1 MTEKRA
7 EHRTYEAD
15 YYAEAQQRNQSGTRH
30 FGAEDQPDAR
40 AGAQAKTQEDA
51 SQYSV
56 NQGQQLLEGQTTRG
70 DAPVPEDNYPNKSHG
85 ELYGMV
91 HSNLDLDGINN
102 RGRVANEVGN
112 WLADISNQFSDAV
125 SASGS
130 EWQGGAADQA
140 RSFFQ
145 ATSDHAAQTGQA
157 VQLSSNHYS
166 QQAAA
171 AHYAKTNMPEP
182 TGFDQNAEMAK
193 AQQQWKSGDLINAVS
208 TMDGIQAKQQQADAA
223 HAQAVQVMQN
233 LDSTYH
239 GTATS
244 QPTYSPPPMPGS
256 DNTSVSGFH
265 GTSGYGG
272 GGGVSYPGGGPGGG
286 GPGGSSFVSPGG
298 SPAPVTPGPQ
308 PPPSGY
314 VPPGVSSGA
323 GNFNSPGNPGFRPP
337 VTPSTMPR
345 TDGLALSGGPGGTA
359 GGTSGGDTTR
369 RPGGGRPGSG
379 FAGSRVSGGG
389 YTPKTPEGEG
399 GGKGS
404 GAGKPAGER
413 LERGATAAANAKG
426 KAGAAGAAGAGAGKK
441 KEEDKEHKNKIP
453 IQEEVFE
460 MRAERGPDGEKI
472 TPPVIGG

>member
-15 YYAEAQQRNQSGTRH
+15 YYTEAQQRNQSGNRN
-30 FGAEDQPDAR
+30 FGAEDRTDVN
-40 AGAQAKTQEDA
+40 AGAQARTQQEA

-56 NQGQQLLEGQTTRG
+56 DQGQQLLQGQTARG
-70 DAPVPEDNYPNKSHG
+70 DAPVPEQNYQSLPH
-85 ELYGMV
+85 EQLHAMV
-91 HSNLDLDGINN
+91 QGVDLQGINDH
-102 RGRVANEVGN
+102 GRVANEVGN
-112 WLADISNQFSDAV
+112 WLTDVSNQFSDAV
-125 SASGS
+125 SASSS

-140 RSFFQ
+140 RGFFQ
-145 ATSDHAAQTGQA
+145 ATSDHAGQTGQA

-193 AQQQWKSGDLINAVS
+193 AQQQWNSGDWVNAAT
-208 TMDGIQAKQQQADAA
+208 TMNGIQAKQQQADAA

-233 LDSTYH
+233 LDTTYH
-239 GTATS
+239 GTATT

-265 GTSGYGG
+265 GGSAYGG
-272 GGGVSYPGGGPGGG
+272 GSGGYPGGPGGPN
-286 GPGGSSFVSPGG
+286 PGGGYLPPGG
-298 SPAPVTPGPQ
+298 APSPGPQ

-323 GNFNSPGNPGFRPP
+323 GSFNNPGNPGFRPP
-337 VTPSTMPR
+337 VTPPVMPR
-345 TDGLALSGGPGGTA
+345 PDGLALAGGPPGTT
-359 GGTSGGDTTR
+359 GTSGGGDTVR
-369 RPGGGRPGSG
+369 GKSGAGRPGGG

-389 YTPKTPEGEG
+389 LSPKTPEGE
-399 GGKGS
+399 GKGS

-426 KAGAAGAAGAGAGKK
+426 KAGAGAAGAAGAGKK
-441 KEEDKEHKNKIP
+441 KEEDKEHKSKVP
-453 IQEEVFE
+453 LEEDLFE

>member
-1 MTEKRA
+1 MNEKRA

-15 YYAEAQQRNQSGTRH
+15 YYAESQQRNQAGAQH
-30 FGAEDQPDAR
+30 FGTEDQPDVR
-40 AGAQAKTQEDA
+40 AGAQAKTQQDA

-56 NQGQQLLEGQTTRG
+56 NQGQQLLQGQTPRG
-70 DAPVPEDNYPNKSHG
+70 DSPVPDQNYQNSSH
-85 ELYGMV
+85 EQLHGMV
-91 HSNLDLDGINN
+91 QTVDLQAINDQ
-102 RGRVANEVGN
+102 GRVANEVGN
-112 WLADISNQFSDAV
+112 WLTDISNQFSDAV
-125 SASGS
+125 TASS
-130 EWQGGAADQA
+130 SDWQGGAADQA

-145 ATSDHAAQTGQA
+145 ATSDHAGQTGQA

-193 AQQQWKSGDLINAVS
+193 AQQQWNSGNWVNAAT

-239 GTATS
+239 GTASS
-244 QPTYSPPPMPGS
+244 QPTYTPPPMPGS

-265 GTSGYGG
+265 GGSGYGG
-272 GGGVSYPGGGPGGG
+272 GSSVSYPAGGPGGG
-286 GPGGSSFVSPGG
+286 SYVPPGGPSPI
-298 SPAPVTPGPQ
+298 TPGSQ
-308 PPPSGY
+308 PPSGY

-323 GNFNSPGNPGFRPP
+323 GNFSNTGNPGFRPP
-337 VTPSTMPR
+337 VTPPIMPR
-345 TDGLALSGGPGGTA
+345 ADGLTLAGGPPGTA
-359 GGTSGGDTTR
+359 GTSGGDTTR
-369 RPGGGRPGSG
+369 RPGAGRPGSG

-399 GGKGS
+399 KGT

-426 KAGAAGAAGAGAGKK
+426 KAGAGAAGAAGAGKK

-453 IQEEVFE
+453 IQEDVFE
-460 MRAERGPDGEKI
+460 MRPERGPDGEKI